1 MVVVT
6 FQSTLVSKYIKMIF
20 FIFFF
25 KKNQRIKMIKKH
37 IKILFINKKKLNIL
51 KIQIQPYFQTLT
63 IRLVIGIAGPY

>member
-1 MVVVT
+1 
-6 FQSTLVSKYIKMIF
+6 
-20 FIFFF
+20 
-25 KKNQRIKMIKKH
+25 MIKKH